1 MNTPQSGTSARAVGR
16 ARPRCSLNE
25 PRLADEARMHPKH
38 LEART
43 PMILLV
49 ELHDRPGSLCR
60 FLETLTHVNLARI
73 ESRPVIGHPGTAFF
87 LLDAE
92 TDSVVLSTAEW
103 AAEQIQR
110 LDAWPDTS
118 SGWVVPMAPQT
129 EARQ

>member
-1 MNTPQSGTSARAVGR
+1 
-16 ARPRCSLNE
+16 
-25 PRLADEARMHPKH
+25 
-38 LEART
+38 
-43 PMILLV
+43 MILLV

-60 FLETLTHVNLARI
+60 FLETLTRVNLARI

-92 TDSVVLSTAEW
+92 TDSVEVLSTAEW